1 MLTQVDI
8 TRFSTYRWGLEAGIQ
23 QTRAEFE
30 SVLNAKEAALT
41 EKEQALQTEKQR
53 INQAVKQLLTLNTMS
68 HQAIADL
75 FQLSLADVEA
85 IAKPDDTAA
94 PH

>member
-30 SVLNAKEAALT
+30 PLVNELNAKNL
-41 EKEQALQTEKQR
+41 ALQAEKQR

-75 FQLSLADVEA
+75 FQLSLADLEA